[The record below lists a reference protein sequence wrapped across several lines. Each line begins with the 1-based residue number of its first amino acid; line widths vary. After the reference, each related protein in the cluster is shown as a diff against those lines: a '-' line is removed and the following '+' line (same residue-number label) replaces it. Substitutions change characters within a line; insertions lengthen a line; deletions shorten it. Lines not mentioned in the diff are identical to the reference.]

1 VWGGGS
7 GARRC
12 GSSAGVGQQL
22 WCTGV
27 IASRLKLHASSVSAC
42 GFKYQQNLSVIVKT
56 ENLVQSSF
64 FGTPKTGRLHLK
76 MNFKK
81 IQKLIFVIKTNQISV
96 KPMEI
101 SF

>member
-56 ENLVQSSF
+56 ENLVQSGF
-64 FGTPKTGRLHLK
+64 FGTPKTGQLH
-76 MNFKK
+76 FKK
-81 IQKLIFVIKTNQISV
+81 NEF
-96 KPMEI
+96 
-101 SF
+101 